1 MSKAAGNLLV
11 ELRQG
16 TEVAHRRLEKH
27 PLLRPLLAPTLSL
40 EHYSRVIAAF
50 TGFYETLEP
59 RIMEL
64 ALRIAVPGYRY
75 EPRLPYLLEDRAVL
89 LPCAVT
95 PGYAAPEFGRD
106 DELVG
111 ALYVLEGATQGGR
124 VIAPWVQQKLAL
136 TESAGAR
143 YFNLY
148 RQNSWEGFRNMV
160 AQGLHDYD
168 SSVAAAAARATFD
181 HLYSHLDLCLSSS
194 GDHVNE

>member
-1 MSKAAGNLLV
+1 MSKIAENLLV

-16 TEVAHRRLEKH
+16 TEVAHRRLEQH

-40 EHYSRVIAAF
+40 EHYARVIAAF

-59 RIMEL
+59 RIMEI
-64 ALRIAVPGYRY
+64 APRIALPGYRY

-89 LPCAVT
+89 PPCAVT
-95 PGYAAPEFGRD
+95 PGCVAPEFGRA

-111 ALYVLEGATQGGR
+111 VLYVLEGATQGGR

-136 TESAGAR
+136 TESAGAC

-160 AQGLHDYD
+160 AQGLDDYD
-168 SSVAAAAARATFD
+168 YALAVATARATFD
-181 HLYSHLDLCLSSS
+181 HLYSHLDLCLSNS
-194 GDHVNE
+194 GDHVSE